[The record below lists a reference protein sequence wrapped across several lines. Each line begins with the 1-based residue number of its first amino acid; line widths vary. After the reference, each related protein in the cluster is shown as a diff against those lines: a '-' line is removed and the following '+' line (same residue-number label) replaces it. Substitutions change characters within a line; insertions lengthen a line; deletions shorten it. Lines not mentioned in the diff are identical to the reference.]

1 MVSILNS
8 FVCQKYFA
16 WTLGAIYLLGH
27 SVVSA
32 PLLASEGIVF
42 DMPGTAIAQPVDY
55 SQAAFPRGG
64 GKLVRIQIPI
74 SLIADLESREQVSG
88 FSLRISSP
96 HQSFCVIDSWPRY
109 EAYSDVL
116 GDVSVEQSN
125 QQSNGLEAKLS
136 GGWQAI
142 LDAGLMGK
150 AQNRKSTKEKFQRRA
165 LVQTVARS
173 GTFGRGYGVLFQ
185 FQKARNVDLFQKREI
200 AVLAEVP
207 QQWRADLLKVQFSA
221 QGKSTSRSESKSIQN
236 QQLWLTVYQEGD
248 AAAAAQT
255 REFQTQERSLRAL
268 AASRVAEV
276 KKKSIPTVFH
286 RIGVALEI
294 SDPRIPK
301 DYLEQM
307 IFGPEKQYL
316 VGHSHRLPID
326 IRVAILDFW
335 EAREGLVDLSFGKHT
350 FLGPAGYQ
358 VAKSG
363 R

>member
-1 MVSILNS
+1 MVSVLSS
-8 FVCQKYFA
+8 FIRQNYFA
-16 WTLGAIYLLGH
+16 WAIGAMCLLGH
-27 SVVSA
+27 SVVS
-32 PLLASEGIVF
+32 PQLLASEGIVF
-42 DMPGTAIAQPVDY
+42 DMPGAVIAQTVDY
-55 SQAAFPRGG
+55 SQAAVPQGG

-74 SLIADLESREQVSG
+74 SLIADVESRERLDG
-88 FSLRISSP
+88 FSIRLLSP
-96 HQSFCVIDSWPRY
+96 HQSFRVIDSWPRH
-109 EAYSDVL
+109 ESYSDVV

-125 QQSNGLEAKLS
+125 QQTNGLEAKLS
-136 GGWQAI
+136 GGWQAM
-142 LDAGLMGK
+142 LDAGLTGK
-150 AQNRKSTKEKFQRRA
+150 AQNQRSTKEKFQRRA
-165 LVQTVARS
+165 LVQTVASS

-207 QQWRADLLKVQFSA
+207 QQWRADLLQVQFSA
-221 QGKSTSRSESKSIQN
+221 RGKSSFRGESKPIQN
-236 QQLWLTVYQEGD
+236 EQLWLTVYQEGD
-248 AAAAAQT
+248 VAAAALT
-255 REFQTQERSLRAL
+255 REFQTQEQSLRAL

-276 KKKSIPTVFH
+276 KKKSMPTVFH
-286 RIGVALEI
+286 QIGVALDI

-316 VGHSHRLPID
+316 EGNSHRLPID

-335 EAREGLVDLSFGKHT
+335 EAREDLVDLSFGKHT

-358 VAKSG
+358 VATSG